1 MVVAKWFWPPHLV
14 HFTPHTGHLPFSKG
28 CALLKNV
35 HVFAFTMVLFLDLSS
50 WQLDDLSFTAW
61 MSSFWVTEIVFNC
74 KFVASEFMKRLIHLD
89 RVRLHCVERRVW
101 HNSLLCLWL
110 LQRTRWWC
118 IRRHFCVSYGYRMI
132 WTVLCVT
139 GSGMPWIL
147 YPISLPPCFKISLIN
162 CFIKIHCDKT
172 YRCNSIPVQLIIDR
186 NHVHVTICSCA
197 TKIFSRGNARVEILA
212 SFFFLYGHKSQLSPH
227 HACATFWLNHV
238 QHFE

>member
-89 RVRLHCVERRVW
+89 KVKLHCYLILAIVLRDRCSIIPCCACDCCKEPGGGALGAT
-101 HNSLLCLWL
+101 SLSVMAIGWFEMYFASLEVGGHGFFILFHC
-110 LQRTRWWC
+110 
-118 IRRHFCVSYGYRMI
+118 HHVSRSVC
-132 WTVLCVT
+132 VLCFT
-139 GSGMPWIL
+139 ITHKGSALQMILYKKWIL
-147 YPISLPPCFKISLIN
+147 EIS
-162 CFIKIHCDKT
+162 FIQVCHD
-172 YRCNSIPVQLIIDR
+172 
-186 NHVHVTICSCA
+186 
-197 TKIFSRGNARVEILA
+197 
-212 SFFFLYGHKSQLSPH
+212 
-227 HACATFWLNHV
+227 
-238 QHFE
+238 